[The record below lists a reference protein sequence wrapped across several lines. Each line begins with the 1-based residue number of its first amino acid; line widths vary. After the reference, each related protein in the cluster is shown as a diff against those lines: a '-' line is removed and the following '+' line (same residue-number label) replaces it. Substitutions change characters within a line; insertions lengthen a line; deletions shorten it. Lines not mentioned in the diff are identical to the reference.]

1 MMIVKKLDLKNFRGF
16 ASLDIDFDDRAN
28 VLVGVNGAGKSSVLD
43 GIAIMLSRVSATVI
57 SPKASG
63 RQFSQD
69 DIKNGFHSTSN
80 AITVAFDGKEYSWSV
95 AKTHRGKVHGEVSSL
110 QGSRGI
116 AEILVTRLT
125 NDSKNAS
132 LPLLVYYPVN
142 RAVLDIPWRIR
153 GKHVFDQI
161 ASYDNALTGAQNN
174 FRIFFEWFRN
184 REDFENENIR
194 KDTEEGLFGRVPAFR
209 DIQLETVRKAIVAF
223 LPGFSKL
230 RVKRQPLRM
239 TVEKDGNELL
249 VNQLSDGEKCTLAL
263 VGDLARRLALAN
275 PSMNDPLKGQ
285 GIVLI
290 DEVELH
296 MHPGWQRRIVRTF
309 SDTFPNCQFI
319 FSTHSPHVITHVKP
333 DSLYLLKQTGSG
345 IIYER
350 PAESYGKTVD
360 RILEDLM
367 GLETT
372 RPDSVNFELHRVYE
386 KIKDGELVVAAELIA
401 ALKDKIGDDPELV
414 KAEVLI
420 KRKELIGK

>member
-1 MMIVKKLDLKNFRGF
+1 MIVKKLNLKNFRGF
-16 ASLDIDFDDRAN
+16 AHLDIDFDNKVN

-43 GIAIMLSRVSATVI
+43 GIAIMLSRVSAAII

-63 RQFSQD
+63 RQFSED
-69 DIKNGFHSTSN
+69 DIKNGFPSTINYITAVFNNN
-80 AITVAFDGKEYSWSV
+80 AYTWSV
-95 AKTHRGKVHGEVSSL
+95 AKTRRGKAHEDSSSL
-110 QGSRGI
+110 QGAREI
-116 AEILVTRLT
+116 AENLVTRLT

-153 GKHVFDQI
+153 GKHIFDQI

-184 REDFENENIR
+184 REDIENENIR
-194 KDTEEGLFGRVPAFR
+194 KDTEEGLFSKVNAFR
-209 DIQLETVRKAIVAF
+209 DIQLEAVRKAIVAF

-239 TVEKDGNELL
+239 TVEKDGQELL
-249 VNQLSDGEKCTLAL
+249 VSQLSDGEKCALAL

-275 PSMNDPLKGQ
+275 PSMADPLQGQ

-290 DEVELH
+290 DEIELH
-296 MHPGWQRRIVRTF
+296 MHPSWQRRIVRAF
-309 SDTFPNCQFI
+309 SDIFPNCQFI
-319 FSTHSPHVITHVKP
+319 ISTHSPHVITHVKP
-333 DSLYLLKQTGSG
+333 ESLFLLKQMGSE
-345 IIYER
+345 ILVER
-350 PAESYGKTVD
+350 PEESYGKTVD

-372 RPDSVNFELHRVYE
+372 RPDAVNSELHEVFN
-386 KIKDGELVVAAELIA
+386 KIKDDELSVAKELIDS
-401 ALKDKIGDDPELV
+401 LKNKIGKDSELA

-420 KRKELIGK
+420 RRKEIIGK